1 MNENLNT
8 NEQNA
13 NGQDTFNGQQPPQPP
28 TSDGTQPTFDG
39 TQMPTSDGTQ
49 PTFDGS
55 QMPMMPPPMMGG
67 GMHQPPM
74 MHGGNMWGNAGF
86 AGEEMLNGNNFAPGN
101 IGEQNDLSG
110 IVDNGAGISVN
121 IGEQNNFANF
131 MQGGMPPMFGGQGG
145 QFNQP
150 PQQAAQTTQAE

>member
-13 NGQDTFNGQQPPQPP
+13 NEQNTFNGQQPPQPP
-28 TSDGTQPTFDG
+28 TSDG

-55 QMPMMPPPMMGG
+55 QMPMMPPPPPMMG

-74 MHGGNMWGNAGF
+74 MQGGGMWGNAGF

-101 IGEQNDLSG
+101 IGEQSDLSG
-110 IVDNGAGISVN
+110 LVDNGADISVN

-131 MQGGMPPMFGGQGG
+131 MQSGMPPMFGGQGG

-150 PQQAAQTTQAE
+150 PQQAAQTQAE